1 MDEKKR
7 MPVAKAD
14 GWIPVQKGL
23 PKKSDYYL
31 VTRGRKRITTML
43 YFTRGK
49 WWSDSLCQDRWPD
62 YMILAW
68 QPRPKPYMGGA
79 DEFIPSISVDDAIE
93 ALREVKTA
101 MQHYISIMNR
111 VWNTDVS
118 ADKDFQREFNHFYR
132 IRRNEEWRKKFYRIF
147 EDTKQKTTPDFA
159 EVLEEL
165 HAQTGNVEASF
176 SSKMVATL
184 NPNKPIWD
192 SMVLSV
198 LLLKPE
204 AENGKATVSSVI
216 SCYSYL
222 DRWYYDF
229 KKHPTAKE
237 WIRKFDKAFPEYK
250 DISATKKIDF
260 ILWADGEARIKTKR
274 ELACGSKDC
283 AEAENEQ
290 N

>member
-14 GWIPVQKGL
+14 GWIPVQEGL

-101 MQHYISIMNR
+101 MQHYTSIINK
-111 VWNTDVS
+111 VWNTDV
-118 ADKDFQREFNHFYR
+118 
-132 IRRNEEWRKKFYRIF
+132 
-147 EDTKQKTTPDFA
+147 
-159 EVLEEL
+159 
-165 HAQTGNVEASF
+165 
-176 SSKMVATL
+176 
-184 NPNKPIWD
+184 
-192 SMVLSV
+192 
-198 LLLKPE
+198 
-204 AENGKATVSSVI
+204 
-216 SCYSYL
+216 
-222 DRWYYDF
+222 
-229 KKHPTAKE
+229 
-237 WIRKFDKAFPEYK
+237 
-250 DISATKKIDF
+250 
-260 ILWADGEARIKTKR
+260 
-274 ELACGSKDC
+274 
-283 AEAENEQ
+283 
-290 N
+290 

>member
-7 MPVAKAD
+7 IPVAEAD
-14 GWIPVQKGL
+14 GWIPVQEGL

-101 MQHYISIMNR
+101 MQHYTSIMNK

-147 EDTKQKTTPDFA
+147 EDTKQKTAPNFA

-165 HAQTGNVEASF
+165 YAQTGNVEASF
-176 SSKMVATL
+176 ASKMVATL

-198 LLLKPE
+198 LLMKPE
-204 AENGKATVSSVI
+204 TKNGKATVSSVI
-216 SCYSYL
+216 SCYNDI

-260 ILWADGEARIKTKR
+260 ILWAGGEARIKTKR

-283 AEAENEQ
+283 AAAENEQ

>member
-14 GWIPVQKGL
+14 GWIPVQEGL

-165 HAQTGNVEASF
+165 HAQTGNVEAPF

-198 LLLKPE
+198 LLMKPE
-204 AENGKATVSSVI
+204 TKNGKATVSSVI
-216 SCYSYL
+216 SCYNDI
-222 DRWYYDF
+222 DR
-229 KKHPTAKE
+229 
-237 WIRKFDKAFPEYK
+237 
-250 DISATKKIDF
+250 
-260 ILWADGEARIKTKR
+260 
-274 ELACGSKDC
+274 
-283 AEAENEQ
+283 
-290 N
+290 